1 MFHCFAFCFT
11 DFVLAMPCLFLYVS
25 LCCQHNTYYM
35 QLLNWT
41 NPLVPEKQSS
51 DVTLNMSGPS
61 TIEKRNRKK
70 RKAKVISPQ
79 EKISKMIVEPHV
91 QEFYK
96 KYLANKFFKNGNK

>member
-1 MFHCFAFCFT
+1 
-11 DFVLAMPCLFLYVS
+11 
-25 LCCQHNTYYM
+25 M

-41 NPLVPEKQSS
+41 DPVVPENQSS
-51 DVTLNMSGPS
+51 DAALNISGPS

-79 EKISKMIVEPHV
+79 EKISKITVEPQV

-96 KYLANKFFKNGNK
+96 KYLGNKYFKNGNK